1 VASHRE
7 ICCNPDCQDQ
17 KLHIQRTVLRYPR
30 GILLG
35 EPILKHR
42 IKKCPRCKRE
52 YPFEQLHQL
61 IPPHGNYAYDII
73 TYVGVERFLHYRQDL
88 EIQDQILNRFKLH
101 IPPSTINALAH
112 QFIDYFSAVH
122 YAKADDIAMLIRK
135 NGGYVAHFDGT
146 CEAGTDVLF
155 SVIDEISQIVLLTTR
170 MPSENLKEVKDF
182 FTKCKNL
189 YDHPLAI
196 MRDLSTN

>member
-1 VASHRE
+1 
-7 ICCNPDCQDQ
+7 
-17 KLHIQRTVLRYPR
+17 LRYPR

-189 YDHPLAI
+189 YDHPYHFT
-196 MRDLSTN
+196 MVR